1 MPAARADYYNTV
13 ASFHP
18 IGYWPLNETIAPGAA
33 LTTATNLG
41 TLGSA
46 LNGTFQGNVPFGVPS
61 ALASD
66 SDTAD
71 GFDGATAQAQTP
83 YTAAA
88 LSNAPSFTVEAWLL
102 SRTPSGGTQ
111 CALSDMDANG
121 NRTGWLLYMDGNN
134 AGQYNFRTYI
144 KSGGSTATN
153 LNIGAAG
160 S

>member
-1 MPAARADYYNTV
+1 VGASECRKQMISTPRNPETKNELPSLNKLMRKQSLFRLTAGALLLLVMPAARADYSNTV

-18 IGYWPLNETIAPGAA
+18 IGYWPLNETVAPGAA
-33 LTTATNLG
+33 ITTATNLG

-46 LNGTFQGNVPFGVPS
+46 LNGTFQGNVTFGVPS

-88 LSNAPSFTVEAWLL
+88 LSNAPSFT
-102 SRTPSGGTQ
+102 
-111 CALSDMDANG
+111 
-121 NRTGWLLYMDGNN
+121 
-134 AGQYNFRTYI
+134 
-144 KSGGSTATN
+144 
-153 LNIGAAG
+153 
-160 S
+160 